1 MILVKTGRLNL
12 KKFSLLFLALAAV
25 AAAGAQNSSQTA
37 VQKDSRPPAP
47 LPAPRHAF
55 TISCHRGDHTH
66 APENT
71 LKAYENAIKAGAD
84 YVEIDLRTTVD
95 SQLVIMHDATVNRMT
110 NGAGLIKDMHYD
122 SLSTLRVKDKT
133 HPEWGEFPIPTFG
146 QVLEL
151 CKDKIYIYLDFK
163 NADPGAAYRLIQKYG
178 MEKQVVVYIN
188 AEQQFHDWRRV
199 APAMPLMVSLPGSVK
214 DVESLKHFL
223 DKVHPEILDGDYDQY
238 TQEMIT
244 TAQQLGYTVLPDIQ
258 GPAEGPALWEQPI
271 QKGIKALQTD
281 HPEDLIAWLVG
292 KSIR

>member
-1 MILVKTGRLNL
+1 MDQQQTPWLLYIFVVIAAVLLVK
-12 KKFSLLFLALAAV
+12 LLRYW
-25 AAAGAQNSSQTA
+25 
-37 VQKDSRPPAP
+37 SR
-47 LPAPRHAF
+47 R
-55 TISCHRGDHTH
+55 
-66 APENT
+66 N
-71 LKAYENAIKAGAD
+71 
-84 YVEIDLRTTVD
+84 
-95 SQLVIMHDATVNRMT
+95 
-110 NGAGLIKDMHYD
+110 
-122 SLSTLRVKDKT
+122 
-133 HPEWGEFPIPTFG
+133 
-146 QVLEL
+146 
-151 CKDKIYIYLDFK
+151 
-163 NADPGAAYRLIQKYG
+163 RLIQKYG

-214 DVESLKHFL
+214 DVESLKIFL

>member
-1 MILVKTGRLNL
+1 MILAKPGRLNL
-12 KKFSLLFLALAAV
+12 KKFSLLFLMTAALIAAK
-25 AAAGAQNSSQTA
+25 SQA
-37 VQKDSRPPAP
+37 LAP
-47 LPAPRHAF
+47 LPPAKHAF
-55 TISCHRGDHTH
+55 TVVCHRGDHTH

-71 LKAYENAIKAGAD
+71 VKACENAIKAGAD

-110 NGAGLIKDMHYD
+110 NGTGLIKDMHYD
-122 SLSTLRVKDKT
+122 SLSKLSVKDKT
-133 HPEWGEFPIPTFG
+133 HPEWGEHPIPTFS

-214 DVESLKHFL
+214 DVESLKIFL